1 MWSAAG
7 QAILHA
13 TVAALLIEG
22 LLRLWRVED
31 PGERL
36 AMRGIALAAPLVLT
50 TIYLAAT
57 PWRAESWFVED
68 WSLFAGAHW
77 NHVRLGGIG
86 LASAAS
92 AALSAAGTALF
103 LRDAL
108 PFIGDRLARTAA
120 GDGLPDSHPACTRV
134 RDAVHAVDAAE
145 ARGDARPT
153 TVTVVALESPVLM
166 CTGIG
171 PTEIVVS
178 TGTLDHLDDTALEAA
193 LAHEMAHLAARDP
206 LTGWWLMAA
215 RTVQFFNPVVQ
226 IVARQAVQDL
236 ERRADIAVT
245 RRGRARG
252 LADAVHRLSLAD
264 HVHSDLTLPA
274 DGRHPAGRLLASAH
288 RRAVDARCE
297 LLLDG
302 TLPACQPFRAWRLA
316 LAASALAVLLFLV
329 V

>member
-1 MWSAAG
+1 VIAAAG

-36 AMRGIALAAPLVLT
+36 AMRGMALAAPLLLT

-57 PWRAESWFVED
+57 PWRAEPWFVEN

-92 AALSAAGTALF
+92 VALSAAGTALF

-108 PFIGDRLARTAA
+108 PFVADRLARTAA
-120 GDGLPDSHPACTRV
+120 GDPLPDNHPACTRV
-134 RDAVHAVDAAE
+134 RDAVDAAE
-145 ARGDARPT
+145 ARGVSRPS
-153 TVTVVALESPVLM
+153 TVTVVALESPILL

-171 PTEIVVS
+171 RTAIVVS
-178 TGTLDHLDDTALEAA
+178 TGTLDHLDEAALEAA

-245 RRGRARG
+245 ERGRARG
-252 LADAVHRLSLAD
+252 LADAVHRLSLAE

-288 RRAVDARCE
+288 RRAVDARCA
-297 LLLDG
+297 LLLEG
-302 TLPACQPFRAWRLA
+302 TLPARQPFRAGRLG
-316 LAASALAVLLFLV
+316 LAASALAVLLFFV

>member
-1 MWSAAG
+1 MIAAAG

-36 AMRGIALAAPLVLT
+36 AMRGIALAAPLLLT
-50 TIYLAAT
+50 TMYLAAA

-108 PFIGDRLARTAA
+108 PFVADRLVRTAA
-120 GDGLPDSHPACTRV
+120 GDRLPHDHPAYARV
-134 RDAVHAVDAAE
+134 RNAVDAAE
-145 ARGDARPT
+145 GRGVNRPS
-153 TVTVVALESPVLM
+153 TVTVVALESPVLL
-166 CTGIG
+166 CTGTRR
-171 PTEIVVS
+171 TEIVIS
-178 TGTLDHLDDTALEAA
+178 TGTLDHFDDAALEAA

-215 RTVQFFNPVVQ
+215 RTLQFFNPVVQ

-236 ERRADIAVT
+236 ERRADIVVAE
-245 RRGRARG
+245 RGRARG
-252 LADAVHRLSLAD
+252 LADAVQRLSLAE

-274 DGRHPAGRLLASAH
+274 DGRHPARRLLASAQ

-297 LLLDG
+297 LLLEG
-302 TLPACQPFRAWRLA
+302 TLPARQPFRTVRLG